1 MKNDRF
7 CNKVR
12 RNFLRFTR
20 IIEKK
25 ANNLTE
31 ERKETVR
38 KFGKE
43 RKRYKFNNIS

>member
-1 MKNDRF
+1 MKIDRY

-31 ERKETVR
+31 KRKETVR
-38 KFGKE
+38 KFDKE
-43 RKRYKFNNIS
+43 RKRYKFNNIG